1 MSRAVARLI
10 LGLKPWH
17 TRAAADSALKRLVTT
32 VHPDVCHGPDAKR
45 LTQLALDAR
54 SALLS
59 VKPPRLFGVERGADG
74 IWTMKCRSAIR
85 PVVGEVV
92 TYDVPGLRAGAAHVV
107 SDGAGGALCGFGGVD
122 GVSTVSRGPRRSRG
136 APLGGAS
143 AAYGVGTSMVRARP

>member
-1 MSRAVARLI
+1 MSRVVARLI

-17 TRAAADSALKRLVTT
+17 TRAAADSALKRLVST
-32 VHPDVCHGPDAKR
+32 VHPDVCRGPDAKR

-59 VKPPRLFGVERGADG
+59 AKPPRLFAVERGADG

-92 TYDVPGLRAGAAHVV
+92 TYEQDRDLGFICEFTLIEVIENRLGWFTCRAT
-107 SDGAGGALCGFGGVD
+107 LN
-122 GVSTVSRGPRRSRG
+122 PR
-136 APLGGAS
+136 
-143 AAYGVGTSMVRARP
+143 

>member
-45 LTQLALDAR
+45 LTQLALALDAR

-74 IWTMKCRSAIR
+74 IWTMKIRSAIR

-92 TYDVPGLRAGAAHVV
+92 TYVQDRDLGFIREFTLIEVIENRLGWFTCRAT
-107 SDGAGGALCGFGGVD
+107 LN
-122 GVSTVSRGPRRSRG
+122 PR
-136 APLGGAS
+136 
-143 AAYGVGTSMVRARP
+143 

>member
-1 MSRAVARLI
+1 MNAAMSRMVARVI

-17 TRAAADSALKRLVTT
+17 TKAAADSALKRLVTT
-32 VHPDVCHGPDAKR
+32 VHPDVCHGPEAKR

-74 IWTMKCRSAIR
+74 IWTMKIRSAIR

-92 TYDVPGLRAGAAHVV
+92 TYVQDRDLGFIREFTLIEVIENRIGWFTCRAT
-107 SDGAGGALCGFGGVD
+107 LN
-122 GVSTVSRGPRRSRG
+122 PR
-136 APLGGAS
+136 
-143 AAYGVGTSMVRARP
+143 